1 MLLSVITALFFVAF
15 TIHTADR
22 QQRSGSTANQ
32 PQPYEDAE
40 AYEVYSAVLPSE
52 WIWSVQKAKTLA
64 FHVETRAYGMCL
76 RPEGEF
82 QEIMGQ
88 AISEYIKLSQKTWL
102 LQRHFNIEK
111 PYVLITSDELKRAF
125 EDGGWEKFYK
135 RHPNSGGWIELS
147 AVGFNTDKTV
157 AVVYVGHSCGLLCG
171 GGGFH
176 VLQKKDA
183 KWAPLKWKGTSCS
196 SAS

>member
-1 MLLSVITALFFVAF
+1 MLRSLITALFFVAF
-15 TIHTADR
+15 TIHSADGQQNSSGTAD
-22 QQRSGSTANQ
+22 Q

-52 WIWSVQKAKTLA
+52 WIWSVQKASTLV
-64 FHVETRAYGMCL
+64 FHIETRAYEMCL

-111 PYVLITSDELKRAF
+111 PYKLITSDELKRAF
-125 EDGGWEKFYK
+125 EGGGWEKFHK
-135 RHPNSGGWIELS
+135 QHPNSGGWIELS
-147 AVGFNTDKTV
+147 AVGFNTDKTMP
-157 AVVYVGHSCGLLCG
+157 VVYVGHSCGMLCG
-171 GGGFH
+171 GGCFYVH
-176 VLQKKDA
+176 QKKDG
-183 KWAPLKWKGTSCS
+183 KWTPLKWKGTSCS
-196 SAS
+196 WAS